1 MKRREVMV
9 GITALLVSPRH
20 SRAQGKPRRIGF
32 LGAFADEPGREPGR
46 DTVHAAWLSGLRE
59 TGWIEGKNL
68 LVEYRYAPDRL
79 PALAAELIAV
89 NTPPP
94 KGGGFEFRLKAGFCP
109 PFGGLRSP

>member
-32 LGAFADEPGREPGR
+32 LGAFADEPGR

-59 TGWIEGKNL
+59 TVGSRARTCSSNI
-68 LVEYRYAPDRL
+68 VMPR
-79 PALAAELIAV
+79 IACQLW
-89 NTPPP
+89 PP
-94 KGGGFEFRLKAGFCP
+94 
-109 PFGGLRSP
+109 S